1 MNDDEVRAMI
11 RIDGQSLTIDQ
22 IRDVIER
29 NAPVMI
35 DESCWQNVLASRQA
49 VEQIVEQERVVY
61 GITTGFGKF
70 SDVYISKDKVKE
82 LQYHLLR
89 SHACGVGEPFPETV
103 SRAMLLLRANALL
116 KGFSG
121 VRKELIERLITYLNR
136 RMHPVIPQQGSLG
149 ASGDLAPLSH
159 MALTLIGEGELIYRG
174 RKVPTQEALQQE
186 GLKALE
192 LTEKEGLALINGTQ
206 AMTAQGAVNL
216 IYSCRLAHYADWIA
230 SLTIEGLQ
238 GIINA
243 FDERV
248 HQARGYKEQMDVA
261 RRVRAYLSGSQ
272 LTSKQGEIRVQDA
285 YTLRCIPQVHGAS
298 WQALNYA
305 LDKLHIEMNAAT
317 DNPLI
322 FAEDV
327 ISGGNFHGQPIAL
340 AMDFLGIGM
349 AELANISER
358 RIERLVNPQLN
369 DLPPFLSPHPGLQ
382 SGAMIMQYTAASL
395 VSENKTL
402 AHPASVDSIPSS
414 ANQEDH
420 VSMGTIA
427 ARHAAQIIQNCAR
440 VLAIELICAM
450 QAVEYRGVSRL
461 ASATRR
467 LYEQGRQLVPDIKE
481 DRIFAP
487 DIERLADWLLHS
499 AVYTD
504 VLHDLELLQQS

>member
-243 FDERV
+243 F
-248 HQARGYKEQMDVA
+248 
-261 RRVRAYLSGSQ
+261 RA
-272 LTSKQGEIRVQDA
+272 
-285 YTLRCIPQVHGAS
+285 
-298 WQALNYA
+298 
-305 LDKLHIEMNAAT
+305 
-317 DNPLI
+317 
-322 FAEDV
+322 
-327 ISGGNFHGQPIAL
+327 
-340 AMDFLGIGM
+340 
-349 AELANISER
+349 
-358 RIERLVNPQLN
+358 VN
-369 DLPPFLSPHPGLQ
+369 
-382 SGAMIMQYTAASL
+382 
-395 VSENKTL
+395 
-402 AHPASVDSIPSS
+402 
-414 ANQEDH
+414 
-420 VSMGTIA
+420 
-427 ARHAAQIIQNCAR
+427 
-440 VLAIELICAM
+440 
-450 QAVEYRGVSRL
+450 
-461 ASATRR
+461 
-467 LYEQGRQLVPDIKE
+467 
-481 DRIFAP
+481 
-487 DIERLADWLLHS
+487 
-499 AVYTD
+499 
-504 VLHDLELLQQS
+504 